1 VLANTLIITRREVR
15 DSLRDWRIVTP
26 IVLLTLI
33 FPALMAFTSEVG
45 ANIAV
50 VWGVGQN
57 ANVIM
62 GQLVPFSLMI
72 VGFFPISFSLVV
84 ALESFVG
91 ERERRSIEPLLSMPI
106 SDGALYLGK
115 LLSSVTV
122 PLLASYL
129 GIGIYFVGLVLYSEY
144 VISSEVLIL
153 IVVLTTMEAL
163 VMVSGAV
170 VVSSQT
176 TSVRAANLVASF
188 IIIPVALLL
197 QVEAV
202 FFFWRQYEVLWA
214 LVAVL
219 CVVNLMLIRTG
230 MRIFNREELL
240 SREFDEISLA
250 RVWRTF
256 RHIFSCLPASVYLPR
271 DGAGAPLSIGRLY
284 RHDLP
289 QLMRLQRVPIMIAA
303 AAVVGG
309 LAVGWAV
316 AQLYPLPAGPIDV
329 AGMGNFDWTGEMPDV
344 PLLPGFD
351 PSGIFMHNLRVVGIS
366 LLLAPLSFGSVPLL
380 MPLPAMLLVGFFAG
394 EAAFVGLNPLAFLI
408 VFIMPHGILEL
419 PAIVLA
425 TAFGLRLGASIM
437 SPPLGFSVTEGLLLS
452 IADLIKVF
460 FLLVLPMLFLAA
472 VLEVYLTPLVVMRF
486 FGS

>member
-1 VLANTLIITRREVR
+1 MFANTLIITRREVR

-33 FPALMAFTSEVG
+33 FPALMTFTSEVG
-45 ANIAV
+45 ANVAV
-50 VWGVGQN
+50 IWGVGQN

-129 GIGIYFVGLVLYSEY
+129 GVGIYFVGLILYSEY
-144 VISSEVLIL
+144 VISSEVLVL

-202 FFFWRQYEVLWA
+202 FLFWRQYEVLWA
-214 LVAVL
+214 IVAIL
-219 CVVNLMLIRTG
+219 GMVNLMLIRTG

-240 SREFDEISLA
+240 SREFDEISLP

-256 RHIFSCLPASVYLPR
+256 RHLFACLPVSARLPR
-271 DGAGAPLSIGRLY
+271 DGPAAPLSLRRLY
-284 RHDLP
+284 FHDLP
-289 QLMRLQRVPIMIAA
+289 QLLRLQRAPIVIAA
-303 AAVVGG
+303 AVVVGG

-316 AQLYPLPAGPIDV
+316 AQLYPLPAGLIDV
-329 AGMGNFDWTGEMPDV
+329 AGLGNYDWAGDMPDV

-351 PSGIFMHNLRVVGIS
+351 ARGIFLHNLRVVGVS
-366 LLLAPLSFGSVPLL
+366 LALAPLSFGSVPLML
-380 MPLPAMLLVGFFAG
+380 SLPAMLLVGFFAG
-394 EAAFVGLNPLAFLI
+394 EAAFLGLNPLVFLL

-437 SPPLGFSVTEGLLLS
+437 APPAGFSVTEGLLLS
-452 IADLIKVF
+452 VADLIKVF
-460 FLLVLPMLFLAA
+460 FLVVVPMLFLAA